1 MERWLSLTFP
11 SCLFSSKFQR
21 RFRSPSPGYCPR
33 EVARPESNGFS
44 KVPASKVPASKVS
57 VLAPRRSSS
66 SNRSSPWGSGEGL
79 GVLREAGL
87 APAPTFAMGAAV
99 GVVAFLL
106 LLRRCGARLRRKATV
121 RTAVEM
127 GRLARPHSA
136 NASPRGLTFTQ

>member
-1 MERWLSLTFP
+1 MALPDFP
-11 SCLFSSKFQR
+11 ELPVLFEIPEEIPFAIPR
-21 RFRSPSPGYCPR
+21 LLPTGGGAPR
-33 EVARPESNGFS
+33 EQWLLQSSGLQSSGLQSFGLGA
-44 KVPASKVPASKVS
+44 
-57 VLAPRRSSS
+57 APKQQQQQIE
-66 SNRSSPWGSGEGL
+66 PWGVGGGGL

>member
-1 MERWLSLTFP
+1 MALPDFP
-11 SCLFSSKFQR
+11 ELPVLFEIPEEIPFAIPR
-21 RFRSPSPGYCPR
+21 LLPTGGGAPR
-33 EVARPESNGFS
+33 EQWLLQSSGLQSSGLQSFGLGA
-44 KVPASKVPASKVS
+44 
-57 VLAPRRSSS
+57 APKQQQQQIE
-66 SNRSSPWGSGEGL
+66 PLGGGGGGL

>member
-1 MERWLSLTFP
+1 MALPDFP
-11 SCLFSSKFQR
+11 ELPVLFEIPEEIPFAIPR
-21 RFRSPSPGYCPR
+21 LLPTGGGAPR
-33 EVARPESNGFS
+33 EQWLLQSSGLQSSGLQSFGLGA
-44 KVPASKVPASKVS
+44 
-57 VLAPRRSSS
+57 APKQQQQQIE
-66 SNRSSPWGSGEGL
+66 PLGVGGGM

>member
-1 MERWLSLTFP
+1 M
-11 SCLFSSKFQR
+11 
-21 RFRSPSPGYCPR
+21 
-33 EVARPESNGFS
+33 
-44 KVPASKVPASKVS
+44 
-57 VLAPRRSSS
+57 
-66 SNRSSPWGSGEGL
+66 
-79 GVLREAGL
+79 REAGL

-106 LLRRCGARLRRKATV
+106 LLRRCDARLRRKATV

>member
-1 MERWLSLTFP
+1 MALPDFP
-11 SCLFSSKFQR
+11 ELPVLFEIPEEIPFAIPR
-21 RFRSPSPGYCPR
+21 LLPTGGGAPR
-33 EVARPESNGFS
+33 EQW
-44 KVPASKVPASKVS
+44 
-57 VLAPRRSSS
+57 LLQSSGLQS
-66 SNRSSPWGSGEGL
+66 SGLQSFGL
-79 GVLREAGL
+79 GAAPKQQQQQIEPLGVGGGGLGELGEAGL